1 MRTRVALLGASG
13 IVAQRFQQRLANHP
27 WFELAAIFGSKN
39 TAGKRVGDLTW
50 KLEEPRPNLPDLTVQ
65 KCDISELSSQ
75 LEKLN
80 IQLVFSALPSTVA
93 DQLERVLAKSGCRVF
108 SNSSAHRMDDDVPLV
123 IADLNPHHLLLLRPP
138 FREAGSGFIACSTNC
153 TVVPAGLPLKPIWDM
168 IGIRHIRIR
177 TQQALSGGGYPLLEE
192 ADSAGE
198 VSAEIP
204 GEAEKITEE
213 LRRILGRVGPTGI
226 GLASFTTDVECS
238 RVMRRHG
245 HHVEVEATL
254 SKAVDLEE
262 LNEWMNPYRGRAQA
276 LNLPSA
282 PDLPFIL
289 SDKPIQPELDR
300 WSGFQGEGAPNPAS
314 DLRAGMSVIVSD
326 LSIEGNIMR
335 FNAFSD
341 NTLRGAAGG
350 CVLLAELA
358 KVEGL
363 LD

>member
-27 WFELAAIFGSKN
+27 WFELAAVFGSES
-39 TAGKRVGDLTW
+39 TAGKRLTEIPW
-50 KLEEPRPNLPDLTVQ
+50 NLEESRPKIPDLTVEA
-65 KCDISELSSQ
+65 CEISELPSQ

-80 IQLVFSALPSTVA
+80 IQLVFSALPAEVA
-93 DQLERVLAKSGCRVF
+93 GPLESALAEAGCRVF
-108 SNSSAHRMDDDVPLV
+108 SNSSAHRMEDAVPLV

-138 FREAGSGFIACSTNC
+138 FRQPGSGFIACSTNC
-153 TVVPAGLPLKPIWDM
+153 TVVPAVLPLKPIWDM
-168 IGIRHIRIR
+168 IGIRHISVR
-177 TQQALSGGGYPLLEE
+177 TEQALSGGGYPLLNSTE
-192 ADSAGE
+192 DGP
-198 VSAEIP
+198 VPPEIP
-204 GEAEKITEE
+204 GEAETISAE
-213 LRRILGRVGPTGI
+213 LSRLLGRVGPTGV
-226 GLASFTTDVECS
+226 GLAKFSTEVECK

-245 HHVEVEATL
+245 HHVEVEVTL

-262 LNEWMNPYRGRAQA
+262 LREWMNPYRGRAQA

-289 SDKPIQPELDR
+289 SDNPIDTALDR
-300 WSGFQGEGAPNPAS
+300 WAGSEGGSPPNPAT
-314 DLRAGMSVIVSD
+314 DLKAGMSVVVSG
-326 LSIEGNIMR
+326 LSIEGTRMR

-341 NTLRGAAGG
+341 NTLRGSAGG

-358 KVEGL
+358 MVEGL

>member
-27 WFELAAIFGSKN
+27 WFELAAVFGSES
-39 TAGKRVGDLTW
+39 TAGKRLAEITW
-50 KLEEPRPNLPDLTVQ
+50 NLEESRPEIPDLTVEE
-65 KCDISELSSQ
+65 CEISELPSQ
-75 LEKLN
+75 LGKLN
-80 IQLVFSALPSTVA
+80 IQLVFSALPSDVA
-93 DQLERVLAKSGCRVF
+93 GPLESTLAKSGCRVF

-138 FREAGSGFIACSTNC
+138 FREPGSGFIACSTNC
-153 TVVPAGLPLKPIWDM
+153 TVVPAVLPLKPIWDM
-168 IGIRHIRIR
+168 IGIRHISVR
-177 TQQALSGGGYPLLEE
+177 TEQALSGGGYPLLSA
-192 ADSAGE
+192 ADDGPVAS
-198 VSAEIP
+198 EIP
-204 GEAEKITEE
+204 GEAETISDE
-213 LRRILGRVGPTGI
+213 LSRLLGRVGPDGI
-226 GLASFTTDVECS
+226 GLARFSTDVECQ

-245 HHVEVEATL
+245 HHVEVEVTL

-276 LNLPSA
+276 LDLPSA

-289 SDKPIQPELDR
+289 SDKPIEPELDR
-300 WSGFQGEGAPNPAS
+300 WAGSEGEGSPNPAS
-314 DLRAGMSVIVSD
+314 DLRAGMSVVVSD
-326 LSIEGNIMR
+326 LSVDGTVMR

-358 KVEGL
+358 MAEGL